1 LDESISAVFGR
12 VVRRLRKEA
21 GLTQE
26 ALGLAAQ
33 LQRKYISSIELGEK
47 QPSLLSILKLATAL
61 NTRPGTLLDL
71 VDEEFREH
79 KQSPRQRA

>member
-1 LDESISAVFGR
+1 MEESISAIFGR

-61 NTRPGTLLDL
+61 NTRPGPLLDL
-71 VDEEFREH
+71 VDEELH
-79 KQSPRQRA
+79 KQSPEPRAR